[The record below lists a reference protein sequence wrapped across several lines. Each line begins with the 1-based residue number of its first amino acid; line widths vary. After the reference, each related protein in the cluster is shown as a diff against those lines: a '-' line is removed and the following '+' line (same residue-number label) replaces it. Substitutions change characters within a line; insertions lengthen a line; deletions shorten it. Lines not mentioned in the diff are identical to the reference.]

1 METKSKVK
9 VLENFLNKIFFDKHG
24 VEIEMSEIPHK
35 YSWDKKYLIKIYV
48 DPFKFNVE
56 DSDYWDFLT
65 NLEDN
70 IEKGTKYFGVD
81 LHEIVFDYIPIHL
94 DEYSKYLK
102 HAINSKWKEVSS
114 HYKWEVGD
122 DLPKLESIEINR
134 REKMPELN
142 VTFKLNEELSST
154 QRKVLWELVHEYLP
168 ISTMFVDIVP

>member
-9 VLENFLNKIFFDKHG
+9 VLENFLNKIFFDKHD

-35 YSWDKKYLIKIYV
+35 HSWDKKYLIKIYV

-56 DSDYWDFLT
+56 DSDYWDFLI

-70 IEKGTKYFGVD
+70 LEKGTKYFGVD
-81 LHEIVFDYIPIHL
+81 SYEIVFDYIPIHL

-102 HAINSKWKEVSS
+102 HVINSKWKEVSS

-168 ISTMFVDIVP
+168 ISSMFVDIVP